1 MRNGRCRLSGVSG
14 PGFALDTQ
22 RPLFLYL
29 SIKKEVSCH
38 LEPGPNAN
46 ILGKKTMIEDKTSP
60 TATTDMNTT
69 PPSTAK
75 AEVVSAQF
83 KPDQTI
89 RLQREDLPLCP
100 TKEKRK
106 GSLVIIAGTPADMG
120 SHAVVGDAVL
130 LGRESGPLTLHDS
143 RVSRQHAVVEYQE
156 DAYWIRDLAS
166 TNGTRVNDDPVV
178 GPRRLTDGDH
188 IALGGTVI
196 KFTLVDY
203 READYLSQVERL
215 VGTDSLTGLL
225 AKHRFDA
232 SLAEAIRVAR
242 ATGQRLAVLMMDM
255 DGLKK
260 VNDTYGHH
268 AGASTICRV
277 GKLIGEAV
285 RGRGEAC
292 RFGGDEFSAY
302 LPGTNLDGARCI
314 GEQIRQLV
322 QAAQFSVAE
331 AQFRVTIS
339 IGTAEL
345 LPHIVNLEQLL
356 DLADQALYRAKHSG
370 RNQVSAKRAPLKVY
384 KTISFV

>member
-1 MRNGRCRLSGVSG
+1 
-14 PGFALDTQ
+14 
-22 RPLFLYL
+22 
-29 SIKKEVSCH
+29 
-38 LEPGPNAN
+38 
-46 ILGKKTMIEDKTSP
+46 MIEEKTSP
-60 TATTDMNTT
+60 AAVTDVDKT
-69 PPSTAK
+69 PPSSAK
-75 AEVVSAQF
+75 TEIGPAQF
-83 KPDQTI
+83 KQDQTI
-89 RLQREDLPLCP
+89 RLQREDLLPFQ

-106 GSLVIIAGTPADMG
+106 GSLVIIAGTPADVG
-120 SHAVVGDAVL
+120 NHTVVGDAVL
-130 LGRESGPLTLHDS
+130 LGREGGPLPLHDG

-156 DAYWIRDLAS
+156 DAYWIKDLGS

-196 KFTLVDY
+196 KFTLVDC

-215 VGTDSLTGLL
+215 VGTDSLTGLP

-232 SLAEAIRVAR
+232 ALTEAIRVAR

-277 GKLIGEAV
+277 GKLIGQAV

-302 LPGTNLDGARCI
+302 LPGTNLDGAMSI

-322 QAAQFSVAE
+322 QAAQFSLAE
-331 AQFRVTIS
+331 ARFRVTIS

-345 LPHIVNLEQLL
+345 TPHIVNLEQLL

-370 RNQVSAKRAPLKVY
+370 RNQVSA
-384 KTISFV
+384 